1 MFIVW
6 VIFMSLFDKQIE
18 ANQTFDAAEWFVS
31 LSNVVVIS
39 ARTKTSVKRSIMELE
54 PGLVFELVENSVRI
68 IDKCFFVCLYDRIIP
83 LKKTSKFCICMY
95 FCYRQLS
102 F

>member
-1 MFIVW
+1 MLIVW
-6 VIFMSLFDKQIE
+6 VIFMCLFDKQIE
-18 ANQTFDAAEWFVS
+18 ANPPSETAEWSVS

-83 LKKTSKFCICMY
+83 LRKISKFCICMY